1 MGADSL
7 SEKDDFEHYD
17 NRPYQATHNTGG
29 TIMGEDPETS
39 AVNSYL
45 QMWDTENLFVVGGSV
60 YPHHSGYNAT
70 GTLCAL
76 AYRAPEGMI
85 DYLEGDRGLL
95 VRPTEKTTNSS
106 ELTCLLN
113 EFTFIKQTFFN

>member
-1 MGADSL
+1 MGADSF

-76 AYRAPEGMI
+76 RSE
-85 DYLEGDRGLL
+85 EH
-95 VRPTEKTTNSS
+95 TS
-106 ELTCLLN
+106 ELQSRGHLVCRHLL
-113 EFTFIKQTFFN
+113 EKEKMI

>member
-1 MGADSL
+1 MGANSL

-60 YPHHSGYNAT
+60 YPHHSGYNRSEEHT
-70 GTLCAL
+70 
-76 AYRAPEGMI
+76 
-85 DYLEGDRGLL
+85 
-95 VRPTEKTTNSS
+95 S
-106 ELTCLLN
+106 ELQSRGHLVCRLLLEKKKKKDN
-113 EFTFIKQTFFN
+113 IHTQ